1 MNSVTLLGRFTQDP
15 EVRYMNNED
24 QTAYCNFTIAVNR
37 DYDREKADFIRCKAF
52 GKTAEIIGDYLN
64 KGDPILISGSWET
77 GSYENKDGDTVY
89 TNDCRVNRFDFVGGR
104 AADTEPEPKEE
115 NSSKRKGSGRSGR
128 R

>member
-24 QTAYCNFTIAVNR
+24 QTAFVNFTIAVNR

-52 GKTAEIIGDYLN
+52 GKTAEIIGDYLH

-104 AADTEPEPKEE
+104 AADPEPEPKEE

>member
-1 MNSVTLLGRFTQDP
+1 MNNVILLGRFTQDP
-15 EVRYMNNED
+15 EVRYMDNED

-52 GKTAEIIGDYLN
+52 GKTAEIIGDYLL
-64 KGDPILISGSWET
+64 KGDPILVSGSWET
-77 GSYENKDGDTVY
+77 GSYEGKDGKAVY

-104 AADTEPEPKEE
+104 AADPEPKEE
-115 NSSKRKGSGRSGR
+115 KSSQRKGSGRSGR

>member
-15 EVRYMNNED
+15 EIRYMNNED

-52 GKTAEIIGDYLN
+52 GKTAEIIGDYLH
-64 KGDPILISGSWET
+64 KGDPILVSGSWET

-104 AADTEPEPKEE
+104 TGDSEPKEE
-115 NSSKRKGSGRSGR
+115 KSSQRKGSGRSGR